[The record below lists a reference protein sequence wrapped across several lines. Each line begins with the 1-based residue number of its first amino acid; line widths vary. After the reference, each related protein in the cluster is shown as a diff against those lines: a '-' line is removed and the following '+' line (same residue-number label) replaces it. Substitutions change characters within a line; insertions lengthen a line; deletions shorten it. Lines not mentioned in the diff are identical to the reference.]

1 VHACA
6 YFRKWVE
13 SDLQY
18 YVLQS
23 EVDDYYSYS
32 SVHGLFTKNIVP
44 VVLDSLSID
53 GKTKPPL
60 VLHRTAGQLKLKGI
74 RRRSELAEESQVSC
88 SNCGE
93 RGHNRRTCT
102 RTQSANV
109 HEDKSDAHRTGLNQ
123 V

>member
-1 VHACA
+1 MHACA
-6 YFRKWVE
+6 NFRKWVE
-13 SDLQY
+13 SNLQ

-23 EVDDYYSYS
+23 EVDDYNSYS

-44 VVLDSLSID
+44 VVLDSLSFD

-60 VLHRTAGQLKLKGI
+60 VLHRTAGQPKLKRI
-74 RRRSELAEESQVSC
+74 RRRSELAEESRVSC

-102 RTQSANV
+102 KTEVTLTAP
-109 HEDKSDAHRTGLNQ
+109 A
-123 V
+123 